1 MKKYIHSPRRP
12 CSKDISR
19 WAGKKAGK
27 TEWYPVIYPQI
38 MPIMENTKMK
48 VTSFD
53 LYAIPNADDAQR
65 CRIEIKWREREAA
78 DGGDHFILCGR
89 KPEWCRWDCTMSAL
103 INLLKTAYYAV
114 GNVKRVVLVTSL
126 LFFWRWLIEW
136 WVKERCGS
144 TCWWC
149 QFDAHLAVMM
159 AAVAASERR
168 RTGGGGGVG
177 WVNNLASLPPSLRN
191 PFLFPVK
198 TNSTMAKACF

>member
-1 MKKYIHSPRRP
+1 
-12 CSKDISR
+12 
-19 WAGKKAGK
+19 
-27 TEWYPVIYPQI
+27 

-65 CRIEIKWREREAA
+65 CRIEIKWREQEAA

-103 INLLKTAYYAV
+103 INLFKTAYCAV
-114 GNVKRVVLVTSL
+114 GNVKEGRFGHIVAV
-126 LFFWRWLIEW
+126 FFGCWLIEW

-168 RTGGGGGVG
+168 RTGGWGRGGRIT
-177 WVNNLASLPPSLRN
+177 SLPSLTLSPLN

-198 TNSTMAKACF
+198 TNSTMAKA